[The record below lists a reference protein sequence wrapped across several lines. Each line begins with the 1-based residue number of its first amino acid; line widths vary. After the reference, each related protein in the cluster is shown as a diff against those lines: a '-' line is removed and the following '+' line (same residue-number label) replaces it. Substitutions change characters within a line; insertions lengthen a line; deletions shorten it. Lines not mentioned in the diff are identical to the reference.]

1 MTGLIR
7 FIFSPLFLLALVG
20 LSYFGLLVLEYIADQ
35 SVASDLWILG
45 LVTAC
50 LVGLL
55 IPFKTIKVDL
65 LKLTADRL
73 LKIIAVFFVFI
84 SCYLLLYFNGEIY
97 QLLDN
102 RFSIPGFGPISSLYA
117 VGTVVGY
124 TALFQSKSG
133 RLRLVFIALSL
144 FLGFVIG
151 GKGFLVYIAFAY
163 GFSLRAQISKKVNI
177 IYLFLF
183 IFFLLGSLFIGFANT
198 SQDNDSIG
206 EKILLRILFASDSIA
221 WLGQMSLNEIHNF
234 SITTITFLADLFLRF
249 FGMRINRFSVGAE
262 MANVVSG
269 AENGSGPNATLPV
282 MTYLLNQGNI
292 FTSIIFLIAS
302 FILINRFLH
311 FALKMSRFK
320 KDTDILFAAAIFL
333 SPAFVIDAMV
343 YFQYLFWL
351 FIIGIVLTVTNKYGK
366 LLCG

>member
-1 MTGLIR
+1 
-7 FIFSPLFLLALVG
+7 
-20 LSYFGLLVLEYIADQ
+20 LEYVVDQ
-35 SVASDLWILG
+35 SVASDLLILG

-73 LKIIAVFFVFI
+73 LKIIVVFFLFI
-84 SCYLLLYFNGEIY
+84 SCYLILYFNGEIY
-97 QLLDN
+97 QLLDS
-102 RFSIPGFGPISSLYA
+102 RFSIPGFGPIASLYA
-117 VGTVVGY
+117 VGSVVGY
-124 TALFQSKSG
+124 TAVFNSKG
-133 RLRLVFIALSL
+133 RILRLVFIALSL

-151 GKGFLVYIAFAY
+151 GKGFLVYIAYAY
-163 GFSLRAQISKKVNI
+163 GFFLRAQMSTKVNI
-177 IYLFLF
+177 TYLFVF
-183 IFFLLGSLFIGFANT
+183 VFFLLGSLLMGFASI

-206 EKILLRILFASDSIA
+206 ENIFLRILFASDSIA
-221 WLGQMSLNEIHNF
+221 WIGKMSLNEIHNF
-234 SITTITFLADLFLRF
+234 SITTSTFLADLFLRF

-262 MANVVSG
+262 LAYVVSDV
-269 AENGSGPNATLPV
+269 ENGSGPNATLPV
-282 MTYLLNQGNI
+282 MMYLLNQGNI

-311 FALKMSRFK
+311 FAIKMSRFK

-333 SPAFVIDAMV
+333 SPAFIIDAMV

-351 FIIGIVLTVTNKYGK
+351 FIIGIVLTVTNKFGK
-366 LLCG
+366 LPCG